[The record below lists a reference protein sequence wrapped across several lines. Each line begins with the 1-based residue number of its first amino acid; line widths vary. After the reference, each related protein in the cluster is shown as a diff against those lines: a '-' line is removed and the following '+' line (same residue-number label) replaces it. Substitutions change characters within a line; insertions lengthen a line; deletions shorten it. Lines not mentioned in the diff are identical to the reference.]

1 MEPPPARGPL
11 GHSSLTLLNLSTG
24 RSVASSV
31 AVSSPRSRVSK
42 VTSPARRRR
51 SSRSDGRA
59 RARKDAHPKPTAKE
73 NLKFWIKAIV
83 IIVTIRIFLVE
94 PYRIP
99 SESMEDTL
107 LVRDFLLVSKLH
119 YGARTP
125 ATIGIP
131 FTGIYLPGIEFPQT
145 RLPGFSEPQ
154 RNDVVVFNY
163 PPSVDVVRGQIPES
177 IPIERRAP
185 YIKRIVGVPGDTLAV
200 LDKVVHIDGEA
211 LPISETMK
219 QRWAVIATGASRPNV
234 RQLEEMG
241 IELVTGS
248 DVRDGNALVEPRQF
262 AVSATPVEAEA
273 LEARADIARVEP
285 FVVPDGLVG
294 SMMYPPNSPWNP
306 DQYGPVVVPGEGMT
320 VPLDS
325 TTWAMFSEVIDRYEG
340 RDIAQGIDG
349 SYLIDG
355 DPATSFTFTQDYF
368 FVMGDF
374 RDNSVD
380 SRFWGFVPE
389 SHLIGKA
396 VTKFISFETFLP
408 PIPRL
413 SRWFRPID

>member
-1 MEPPPARGPL
+1 M
-11 GHSSLTLLNLSTG
+11 
-24 RSVASSV
+24 
-31 AVSSPRSRVSK
+31 
-42 VTSPARRRR
+42 
-51 SSRSDGRA
+51 
-59 RARKDAHPKPTAKE
+59 
-73 NLKFWIKAIV
+73 FWVKAII
-83 IIVTIRIFLVE
+83 IIVLVRMFLVE

-107 LVRDFLLVSKLH
+107 LVHDFLLVSKLH
-119 YGARTP
+119 YGTRTP

-131 FTGIYLPGIEFPQT
+131 FTSLYIPGLEFPQT

-200 LDKVVHIDGEA
+200 LDKVVHIDGRA

-219 QRWAVIATGASRPNV
+219 QRWQVTSTGGSRPNV

-241 IELVTGS
+241 IELVPNS
-248 DVRDGNALVEPRQF
+248 DARDGAAYVEPRQY
-262 AVSATPVEAEA
+262 AVNATPVEAEA
-273 LEARADIARVEP
+273 LEGRSDVARVEAA
-285 FVVPDGLVG
+285 VVPDGLVG
-294 SMMYPPNSPWNP
+294 SMIYPANSPWNP
-306 DQYGPVVVPGEGMT
+306 DQYGPVVVPGKGMT
-320 VPLDS
+320 VQLDS
-325 TTWAMFSEVIDRYEG
+325 TNWSLFSEVIDRYEG
-340 RDIAQGIDG
+340 HDIAQGLDG
-349 SYLIDG
+349 SYQIDG
-355 DPATSFTFTQDYF
+355 AVADSFTFTQDYF

-396 VTKFISFETFLP
+396 VTKFISFHSLLP
-408 PIPRL
+408 PIPRF

>member
-1 MEPPPARGPL
+1 M
-11 GHSSLTLLNLSTG
+11 S
-24 RSVASSV
+24 RS
-31 AVSSPRSRVSK
+31 
-42 VTSPARRRR
+42 TSPARRPR
-51 SSRSDGRA
+51 SNRSDGRQ
-59 RARKDAHPKPTAKE
+59 RKKKDAPPKPTAKE
-73 NLKFWIKAIV
+73 NLIFWVKAIL

-131 FTGIYLPGIEFPQT
+131 FTPIYVPGLRLPST

-163 PPSVDVVRGQIPES
+163 PPSIDVVRGQIPED
-177 IPIERRAP
+177 IPVERRAP

-200 LDKVVHIDGEA
+200 LDKVVHIDGRA

-219 QRWAVIATGASRPNV
+219 QRWQVTSTGASRPNV

-241 IELVTGS
+241 IELVQDSDMRDRDSTG
-248 DVRDGNALVEPRQF
+248 APLQY
-262 AVSATPVEAEA
+262 AISATPPEAEA
-273 LEARADIARVEP
+273 LEARPDVARVDP

-294 SMMYPPNSPWNP
+294 SMIYPANSPWNP
-306 DQYGPVVVPGEGMT
+306 DQYGPIVVPGDGMT

-325 TTWAMFSEVIDRYEG
+325 TNWAMFSEVIDRYEK
-340 RDIAQGIDG
+340 RDIARGLDG
-349 SYLIDG
+349 SFQVDG
-355 DPATSFTFTQDYF
+355 QAVDNYTFTQDYF

-389 SHLIGKA
+389 DHLIGKA
-396 VTKFISFETFLP
+396 VTKFISFESFMP
-408 PIPRL
+408 PIPRF